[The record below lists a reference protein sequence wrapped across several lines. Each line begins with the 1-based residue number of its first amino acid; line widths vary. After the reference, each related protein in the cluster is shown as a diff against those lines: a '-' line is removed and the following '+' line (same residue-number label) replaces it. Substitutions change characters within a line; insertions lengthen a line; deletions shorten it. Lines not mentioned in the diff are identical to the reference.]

1 MLPDFPIIKG
11 KVQEALNRYARS
23 LAVASSQ
30 VLSQIHHITHYEGNR
45 FDGFSQ
51 EGPGEH
57 TYSSFEHR
65 VVVDTSE
72 LISSGPDYFA
82 TRMPEIIAPMTTQ
95 VETSFFA
102 TFRKAV
108 QLSGNEVDAEGQRLT
123 PELLLSVYGKMDLE
137 FDEQGKPIFLTLMV
151 NPSSYERAKACF
163 NQIDSNPD
171 YHGQFEALIEKKR
184 AEWHNRESSRRLVD

>member
-1 MLPDFPIIKG
+1 MLPDFTIIKG

-30 VLSQIHHITHYEGNR
+30 VLSHIHHISHYEGNR

-72 LISSGPDYFA
+72 LISNGPDYFA

-95 VETSFFA
+95 IETSFFA

-108 QLSGNEVDAEGQRLT
+108 QFSGNEVDAKGQRLT
-123 PELLLSVYGKMDLE
+123 PELLLSTYEKMDLE
-137 FDEQGKPIFLTLMV
+137 FDKQGRPILPTLMV
-151 NPSSYERAKACF
+151 NQSNYETAKACF
-163 NQIDSNPD
+163 SQLGSNPD
-171 YHGQFEALIEKKR
+171 YNKQFEALIEKKR
-184 AEWHNRESSRRLVD
+184 TEWNNRESSRRLVD